1 MCGRASQKGT
11 IKDFTENIYGFSPGA
26 DLNDPNIKPTQN
38 VAVVINEDNN
48 IKTAEARW
56 WMQKEGSR
64 EFNTK
69 FATFNARAESLEES
83 FLYKPALEKRRCLIP
98 VSSFYE
104 WKVKGK
110 PPVEIFTSKQKPFA
124 LAGLWSNWYENNE
137 PRYSFTIITCEPNDF
152 MLSIHNRMPVILAD
166 LGSQELWLK
175 KGGKDLLKPF
185 ERELKSVQLEDSLEN
200 LYLKS
205 Q

>member
-11 IKDFTENIYGFSPGA
+11 AKEFKENIYGFEPKK
-26 DLNDPNIKPTQN
+26 DLNYPNIKPTQN
-38 VAVVINEDNN
+38 VSVVINKENE
-48 IKTAEARW
+48 IKTVDARW

-69 FATFNARAESLEES
+69 FATFNARAESLADS
-83 FLYKPALEKRRCLIP
+83 FLYKPALEKRRCLVP
-98 VSSFYE
+98 VTSFYE

-124 LAGLWSNWYENNE
+124 LAGLWSNWFENDE
-137 PRYSFTIITCEPNDF
+137 HRYSFTVITCEPNDF
-152 MLSIHNRMPVILAD
+152 MISIHNRLPVILSD

-185 ERELKSVQLEDSLEN
+185 EDELTTIQLQDSIEILEN
-200 LYLKS
+200 NE
-205 Q
+205 

>member
-11 IKDFTENIYGFSPGA
+11 AKEFKENIYGYESEK
-26 DLNDPNIKPTQN
+26 DLNYPNIKPTQN
-38 VAVVINEDNN
+38 VSVVINDDNK

-56 WMQKEGSR
+56 WMQKDGSR

-83 FLYKPALEKRRCLIP
+83 YLYKPALEKRRCLIP
-98 VSSFYE
+98 ISSFYE

-110 PPVEIFTSKQKPFA
+110 PPVEIFTNKEKPFA
-124 LAGLWSNWYENNE
+124 LAGLWSNWFENNE
-137 PRYSFTIITCEPNDF
+137 HRYSFTIITCEPNDF

-175 KGGKDLLKPF
+175 KGDRDLLKPF
-185 ERELKSVQLEDSLEN
+185 ERELKANQLSDSLEN
-200 LYLKS
+200 IYAQK
-205 Q
+205 